1 MENIG
6 ALKVLALSGGAWVVW
21 MLMACSVLVVAVMA
35 ERWWMLRQEQKSLQI
50 LEDEAMLHIEKG
62 NMDAASKTAHG
73 APGAAANILLAGLK
87 HMNAGLASLEEHVTV
102 ARLQEKKRLENR
114 LLILGTLGNNAPFI
128 GLFGTVLGI
137 IKAFHDLA
145 NQVAAGP
152 EVVMQGLSE
161 ALIATAVG
169 LLVAIPA
176 VVSFNFFQKR
186 VNDLLV
192 EAESL
197 ARILIAHLKDE
208 SKDSGLRRRTG
219 E

>member
-6 ALKVLALSGGAWVVW
+6 ALKVLALSGGEWVVW
-21 MLMACSVLVVAVMA
+21 LLLACSVLIVAVMA
-35 ERWWMLRQEQKSLQI
+35 ERWWMLRQEQRSLQV
-50 LEDEAMLHIEKG
+50 LEDEALPQIEKG
-62 NMDAASKTAHG
+62 DMDAAAKTAQG

-87 HMNAGLASLEEHVTV
+87 HMNAGLASLEELVTV

-145 NQVAAGP
+145 NQVGAGP

-192 EAESL
+192 EAEAL

-208 SKDSGLRRRTG
+208 SKASGMRRRAG